1 MSAES
6 RRIKS
11 VLLILF
17 LDSVISFANSC
28 NFLPCPVPTKP
39 LHKTRQT
46 APMSGTLTKEIHQ
59 PIRFI
64 IVGGSVAGLCAAYTL
79 RQSGHD
85 VVVVD
90 KRDEEVEASTH

>member
-1 MSAES
+1 
-6 RRIKS
+6 
-11 VLLILF
+11 
-17 LDSVISFANSC
+17 
-28 NFLPCPVPTKP
+28 
-39 LHKTRQT
+39 
-46 APMSGTLTKEIHQ
+46 MSGTLTKEIHQ

-90 KRDEEVEASTH
+90 KRDEEVEVSTH